1 MSSEKDTAKL
11 EDVAKPMFDMKSSYK
26 LVVSSI
32 IRKFSDKSNA
42 FKRLL
47 VQLLNQNNLDAI
59 DFDLAAMKEY
69 SVNKLREASGLQAL
83 EQAAAITNAWNAYD
97 ERKKDRLTDEY
108 IRETNTREK
117 DCGEVVKEIISRLGK
132 DIESEVTGDD
142 EYDTKAI
149 GDGDIIWLLKK
160 IGDVLGGTKGFSALD
175 KLGELQKL
183 RQGDTPMADFLGQ
196 FKAVVEELRRL
207 GWVRVTDADSSEWT
221 QVRQALCQALNP
233 KYETEVKSIVRNHT
247 WTWSQISTELMA
259 ASRAIQVVEDQ
270 KAQLKPAAESSDDSG
285 KSKKGAKVNA
295 ASKAQEG
302 ENSEYHR
309 ENPRDG
315 HGGRGDGH
323 GSRGGGGRGR
333 FSGRGDQSGRS
344 RGRFGG
350 RGNDGHGS
358 VNHHCD
364 GCGSAHGK
372 NDCPAYGNECGF
384 CAVIGHFERCCFLKS
399 QAREKARDETVN
411 QQNSSYRKKK
421 QVHADEEGEE
431 EEDDE
436 RLSRS
441 AKKKRNN
448 ERSVN
453 FLARNFNADEY
464 ESRDDWLSEEPY
476 RMRRSRWYE

>member
-1 MSSEKDTAKL
+1 
-11 EDVAKPMFDMKSSYK
+11 MFDMKSSYK

-32 IRKFSDKSNA
+32 IQKKSDKKKA
-42 FKRLL
+42 FRLL
-47 VQLLNQNNLDAI
+47 LVRLLKQDQLDAI
-59 DFDLAAMKEY
+59 EFSLAPMKEY
-69 SVNKLREASGLQAL
+69 SVNKLREASGIQAL
-83 EQAAAITNAWNAYD
+83 QQVGYINNAWDAFD

-108 IRETNTREK
+108 IIEKNTREK
-117 DCGEVVKEIISRLGK
+117 DCGEVVKEII
-132 DIESEVTGDD
+132 
-142 EYDTKAI
+142 
-149 GDGDIIWLLKK
+149 
-160 IGDVLGGTKGFSALD
+160 
-175 KLGELQKL
+175 
-183 RQGDTPMADFLGQ
+183 
-196 FKAVVEELRRL
+196 
-207 GWVRVTDADSSEWT
+207 
-221 QVRQALCQALNP
+221 
-233 KYETEVKSIVRNHT
+233 
-247 WTWSQISTELMA
+247 
-259 ASRAIQVVEDQ
+259 
-270 KAQLKPAAESSDDSG
+270 
-285 KSKKGAKVNA
+285 
-295 ASKAQEG
+295 
-302 ENSEYHR
+302 
-309 ENPRDG
+309 
-315 HGGRGDGH
+315 
-323 GSRGGGGRGR
+323 GR
-333 FSGRGDQSGRS
+333 FV
-344 RGRFGG
+344 G